1 MKKPEARN
9 AVVAIIWKQNSKIP
23 IRSENVLYCQ
33 KNCTMK
39 KSYLILINDA
49 PYGTEKAYH
58 ALRLAMQ
65 IQKDYDGTDLCVFL
79 MADAVSCA
87 LPNQNTPNGYY
98 NIERMLKSVISKNG
112 KVKLCGSCA
121 EARGLKE
128 LKLVEGAEL
137 STMKELTQ
145 LTMECHKIITF

>member
-1 MKKPEARN
+1 MK
-9 AVVAIIWKQNSKIP
+9 QKI
-23 IRSENVLYCQ
+23 
-33 KNCTMK
+33 
-39 KSYLILINDA
+39 LILINDA
-49 PYGTEKAYH
+49 PYGTEKAYNG
-58 ALRLAMQ
+58 LRLAMQ
-65 IQKDYDGTDLCVFL
+65 IQKDYENSELYVFL
-79 MADAVSCA
+79 MADAVTCA

-98 NIERMLKSVISKNG
+98 NIERMVRAVILKNG

-145 LTMECHKIITF
+145 LRMECDKMVTF